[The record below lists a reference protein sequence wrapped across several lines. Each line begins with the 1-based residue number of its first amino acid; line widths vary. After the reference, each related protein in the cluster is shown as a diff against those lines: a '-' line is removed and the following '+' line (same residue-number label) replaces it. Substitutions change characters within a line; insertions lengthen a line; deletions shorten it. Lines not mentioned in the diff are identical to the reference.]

1 MNTLADTL
9 SPYLLQHKDNPVH
22 WQQWSEEVL
31 KLARERQKP
40 IIVSIGYSTCHWC
53 HVMAH
58 ESFEDQTTA
67 DIMNE
72 YFISI
77 KIDREERPDLDHY
90 FMNAVQLMGVSGG
103 WPLNVFLTPE
113 AKPFFGGTY
122 FPPEPKYGR
131 PSWNQILIS
140 VHRAFNDRNVQ
151 ILNTVN
157 NLEKNFQ
164 NKPKQNKNSEAELKL
179 TDAFESLYKYIDHEN
194 GGFGTAPKFPSTMVL
209 KFFVYYYSL
218 TGDQKA
224 LDHVTKSIDKMIL
237 GGIYDHVGGGFCRYS
252 VDSKWQIPH
261 FEKMLYDHAL
271 IIEIIAILYKFN
283 PQERYWEVIG
293 KCLIFFDSYLRSGSL
308 LHSSIDAD
316 SEGEEGKFYSWNL
329 EELHN
334 ILGEDFDL
342 FKKHMSLVP
351 FEDDLHFIITGK
363 STIEE
368 VNLSFESFKSRASQM
383 NRLAD
388 YRSKRIWPSIDNK
401 TILAWNALMVSTY
414 CTLFRI
420 SEQKDYL
427 ERAESMLDS
436 LLQFDTGKS
445 HFYRIKVKDTFYGD
459 SFLEDYSLLIHAV
472 LQVYQ
477 LNHNSKLLE
486 KSKDLIKVVEK
497 NFNYSNGLFSFAMI
511 NENKQIPMFYDNLD
525 HSILNANSVMAEN
538 YRILGFLTDEMLYSA
553 KSEEM
558 VNANKGFIAHNIF
571 SMASWL
577 IPTFEMENGGLYI
590 KGKLGL
596 TQFAAHPGVI
606 FEQKEKGIQENEVCF
621 QNSCHL
627 VKDKMEES
635 LALHGFRYS

>member
-1 MNTLADTL
+1 M
-9 SPYLLQHKDNPVH
+9 
-22 WQQWSEEVL
+22 
-31 KLARERQKP
+31 
-40 IIVSIGYSTCHWC
+40 
-53 HVMAH
+53 
-58 ESFEDQTTA
+58 
-67 DIMNE
+67 
-72 YFISI
+72 
-77 KIDREERPDLDHY
+77 
-90 FMNAVQLMGVSGG
+90 
-103 WPLNVFLTPE
+103 
-113 AKPFFGGTY
+113 
-122 FPPEPKYGR
+122 
-131 PSWNQILIS
+131 
-140 VHRAFNDRNVQ
+140 
-151 ILNTVN
+151 
-157 NLEKNFQ
+157 
-164 NKPKQNKNSEAELKL
+164 
-179 TDAFESLYKYIDHEN
+179 
-194 GGFGTAPKFPSTMVL
+194 
-209 KFFVYYYSL
+209 
-218 TGDQKA
+218 
-224 LDHVTKSIDKMIL
+224 
-237 GGIYDHVGGGFCRYS
+237 
-252 VDSKWQIPH
+252 
-261 FEKMLYDHAL
+261 
-271 IIEIIAILYKFN
+271 
-283 PQERYWEVIG
+283 
-293 KCLIFFDSYLRSGSL
+293 
-308 LHSSIDAD
+308 HSSIDAD

-342 FKKHMSLVP
+342 FKKHMSLIP

-388 YRSKRIWPSIDNK
+388 Y
-401 TILAWNALMVSTY
+401 
-414 CTLFRI
+414 
-420 SEQKDYL
+420 L
-427 ERAESMLDS
+427 ERAESMLES

-590 KGKLGL
+590 KGKLEL